1 MLVSYII
8 KFYYIA
14 LKEGM
19 SVTTNIL
26 KLNYYYYYYYLL
38 RWQYSIV
45 NFIYSRRIY
54 QTWIIRFK
62 RIYRLKNAWNTTLGC
77 KDNEIRKSEFEAMT

>member
-38 RWQYSIV
+38 R
-45 NFIYSRRIY
+45 
-54 QTWIIRFK
+54 
-62 RIYRLKNAWNTTLGC
+62 
-77 KDNEIRKSEFEAMT
+77 

>member
-26 KLNYYYYYYYLL
+26 KLNYYYYYYYLIL
-38 RWQYSIV
+38 STV
-45 NFIYSRRIY
+45 VVFI
-54 QTWIIRFK
+54 K
-62 RIYRLKNAWNTTLGC
+62 HRLFDLK
-77 KDNEIRKSEFEAMT
+77 EFIG